1 MFSEFRIYRKKMKT
15 TARCYKGF
23 SILFVMWG
31 VGALVVAGVVPAV
44 IITAANKQIDKEETP
59 AIQQT

>member
-1 MFSEFRIYRKKMKT
+1 MKT
-15 TARCYKGF
+15 TARCFKGF

-44 IITAANKQIDKEETP
+44 IITAANKDIDKETKPEPEPT
-59 AIQQT
+59 

>member
-1 MFSEFRIYRKKMKT
+1 MKT